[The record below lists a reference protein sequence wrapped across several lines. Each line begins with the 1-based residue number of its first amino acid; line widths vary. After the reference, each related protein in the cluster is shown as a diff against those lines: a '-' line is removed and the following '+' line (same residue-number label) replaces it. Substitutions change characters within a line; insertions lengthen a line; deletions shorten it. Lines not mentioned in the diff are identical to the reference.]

1 MIPDKSINLTLDK
14 ITSFSPPKAN
24 SRSFHICMES
34 WVEWADDEAKKGV
47 DIFDKVETFIEV
59 DIFEFLSWFDKKTI
73 AGLKKEAKN
82 WIDKK

>member
-14 ITSFSPPKAN
+14 ITSFSQPTAN

-47 DIFDKVETFIEV
+47 DVFDKLETVIEI
-59 DIFEFLSWFDKKTI
+59 DIFEFLEWFDKKKI
-73 AGLKKEAKN
+73 AGLKKEAKR
-82 WIDKK
+82 WISKV